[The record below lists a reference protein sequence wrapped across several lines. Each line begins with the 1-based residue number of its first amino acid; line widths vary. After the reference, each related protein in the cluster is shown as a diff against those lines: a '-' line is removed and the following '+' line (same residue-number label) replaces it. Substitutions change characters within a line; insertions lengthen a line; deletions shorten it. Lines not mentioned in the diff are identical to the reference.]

1 MSGCRALS
9 GKWWPGTVKSIARKT
24 GPSRFSLDRRILRRA
39 RRRDPQFN
47 QQMKPGFKPQLVTNM
62 KMKIKILLARWM
74 ANRIEK
80 KSRAKRRALRDQRRA
95 YFEYESREIR
105 GIGMEERRAR
115 GLHFYE

>member
-1 MSGCRALS
+1 
-9 GKWWPGTVKSIARKT
+9 
-24 GPSRFSLDRRILRRA
+24 
-39 RRRDPQFN
+39 
-47 QQMKPGFKPQLVTNM
+47 
-62 KMKIKILLARWM
+62 M

-115 GLHFYE
+115 GLHFYAAWSHPSSHYQPRDTRNGFGLGDALQSQH